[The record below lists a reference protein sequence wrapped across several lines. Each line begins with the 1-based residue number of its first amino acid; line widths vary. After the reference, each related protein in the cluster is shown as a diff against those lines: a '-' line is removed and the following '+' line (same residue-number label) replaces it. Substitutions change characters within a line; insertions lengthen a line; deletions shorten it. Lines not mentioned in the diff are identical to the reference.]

1 MKGISIP
8 LFVLVFTFS
17 ATLLSKTKGIRKSS
31 PVRWDYLLYVNDAA
45 SPDEKKQL
53 ESELL
58 NRGDIQWQT
67 ESGSRMGFVSS
78 LTSREIQSLSNQIEK
93 VEAEQETQLFQVE
106 LKRNLKAKQWENL
119 EFALKQNRIQILEA
133 SPPDRRPQSLKIKSP
148 NLTIQKLFSLPQIGR
163 YFQRVEEIN

>member
-1 MKGISIP
+1 MKVVSIP

-17 ATLLSKTKGIRKSS
+17 ATLLSKTKRTRKDS

-58 NRGDIQWQT
+58 NRGEIQWQT
-67 ESGSRMGFVSS
+67 ENGSRLGFVSS
-78 LTSREIQSLSNQIEK
+78 LTPREIQSLSNQIDK
-93 VEAEQETQLFQVE
+93 VEAEQETRIFQVD
-106 LKRNLKAKQWENL
+106 LRRNIKAKQWENL

-133 SPPDRRPQSLKIKSP
+133 FPPDRRPQSLKIKSP
-148 NLTIQKLFSLPQIGR
+148 NLTIQNLFSLPQIGR
-163 YFQRVEEIN
+163 YLQRVEEIN